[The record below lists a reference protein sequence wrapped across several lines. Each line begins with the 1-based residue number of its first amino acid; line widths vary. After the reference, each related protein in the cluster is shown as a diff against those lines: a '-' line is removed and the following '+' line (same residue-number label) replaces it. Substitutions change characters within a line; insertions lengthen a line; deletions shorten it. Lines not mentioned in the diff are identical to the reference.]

1 LTSIGFIFAICSVGS
16 KLKNIKNLIVSQ
28 VAHQTVKQKNS
39 ESEVLQLKFHE
50 IDLKISPLEM
60 IDIDMEL
67 FVEVCGLIDYSVG
80 CHRVQVSRVK
90 CQGSRVKG
98 QMSLTVKELLH
109 FSDGHVLY
117 WQRSSVHSV
126 RLLNFDLLL
135 SLQSI
140 NQLNVNLL
148 VFTDS

>member
-98 QMSLTVKELLH
+98 QGSNVVDGKRTFAFFRWSRSVLAAFFCS
-109 FSDGHVLY
+109 FSSTFKLRFVAVTSKY
-117 WQRSSVHSV
+117 
-126 RLLNFDLLL
+126 
-135 SLQSI
+135 QS
-140 NQLNVNLL
+140 
-148 VFTDS
+148 T

>member
-98 QMSLTVKELLH
+98 QLLH